1 MGREEM
7 GRKGRGH
14 EGLGQERL
22 GMSMTRVKICGLT
35 REGDVDA
42 AVSAG
47 ADALG
52 FVFAPGSKRVLE
64 SSQAARLVRRVPAF
78 VSRVGLFL
86 NQDAEQVARV
96 LDQVALNLLQFHG
109 TEDGDYCRQFGMPY
123 IKAVSAQAG
132 HDLGQSELEY
142 DDAAG
147 LLLDSHP
154 AGGLGGTGRVL
165 DWTRIKPGKLR
176 LILAGGLDAANVGQA
191 IRLLQ
196 PWAVDVSSGVEDRPG
211 IKNADAM
218 REFIK
223 EAKREY

>member
-1 MGREEM
+1 MKNQVM
-7 GRKGRGH
+7 NT
-14 EGLGQERL
+14 
-22 GMSMTRVKICGLT
+22 TRVKICGLT
-35 REGDVDA
+35 REGDVQA

-52 FVFAPGSKRVLE
+52 FVFATGSKRLIE
-64 SSQAARLVRRVPAF
+64 SSKAAQLVSSIPAF

-86 NQDAEQVARV
+86 DQDAEEVARV
-96 LDQVALNLLQFHG
+96 LDQVPLNLLQFHG

-123 IKAVSAQAG
+123 IKAVSVHEG
-132 HDLGQSELEY
+132 HDLEQSEAEY

-147 LLLDSHP
+147 LLLDSHA

-165 DWTRIKPGKLR
+165 DWTRVKPGKLP
-176 LILAGGLDAANVGQA
+176 LILAGGLSAANVGQA

>member
-1 MGREEM
+1 MKNQVM
-7 GRKGRGH
+7 N
-14 EGLGQERL
+14 
-22 GMSMTRVKICGLT
+22 MTRVKICGLT
-35 REGDVDA
+35 REGDVEA

-52 FVFAPGSKRVLE
+52 FNFATGSKRLID
-64 SSQAARLVRRVPAF
+64 SSQAAQLVSRVPAF

-86 NQDAEQVARV
+86 DQDAEEVARV
-96 LDQVALNLLQFHG
+96 LDQVPLNLLQFHG

-123 IKAVSAQAG
+123 IKAVSVHEG
-132 HDLGQSELEY
+132 HDLEQSEAQY
-142 DDAAG
+142 HDAAG
-147 LLLDSHP
+147 LLLDSHA
-154 AGGLGGTGRVL
+154 AGGLGGTGHVL
-165 DWTRIKPGKLR
+165 DWTRVKPGKLP
-176 LILAGGLDAANVGQA
+176 LILAGGLTAANVGQA

-196 PWAVDVSSGVEDRPG
+196 PWAVDVSSSVEVRPG